1 MADALSRR
9 PRIFSVIPLKK
20 NLREKL
26 LELQIKDTWYQEVSK
41 SLREDEMKVPKY
53 EDYSFDNDGLL
64 RFRGRIYVPP
74 NEEIRQLILNEAH
87 HAVYMAHHGVKK
99 MSADL
104 KPLFFWKGM
113 KKDIVNLVARCL
125 ECQRVKVEHRHPAG
139 LLQPHAIPKSK
150 WEVISMD
157 FIVGLPMTPRSH
169 DSIFVV
175 VDTLTKSAH
184 FIPVKTT
191 YKAPEIARVFI
202 NEIMRLHGVPR
213 KIISD
218 RGAVF
223 TGRFWTSFQE
233 ALGTQLNFS
242 TAYHPETDGQSE
254 RTNQILEDMLLPSLA
269 PPQVLLIL
277 GLLVDPN

>member
-1 MADALSRR
+1 MEHPS
-9 PRIFSVIPLKK
+9 
-20 NLREKL
+20 
-26 LELQIKDTWYQEVSK
+26 
-41 SLREDEMKVPKY
+41 
-53 EDYSFDNDGLL
+53 
-64 RFRGRIYVPP
+64 
-74 NEEIRQLILNEAH
+74 
-87 HAVYMAHHGVKK
+87 VKK

-104 KPLFFWKGM
+104 KPIFFWEGM
-113 KKDIVNLVARCL
+113 KKDIINLVERFL
-125 ECQRVKVEHRHPAG
+125 ECQRVKDEHRHPTG
-139 LLQPHAIPKSK
+139 LLQPHEIPKSK

-157 FIVGLPMTPRSH
+157 FIVGLPMTSRRH

-202 NEIMRLHGVPR
+202 NEVMRLHGVPR

-223 TGRFWTSFQE
+223 TGSFWTSFQE

-242 TAYHPETDGQSE
+242 IAYHPETDGQSE
-254 RTNQILEDMLLPSLA
+254 RTNQIL
-269 PPQVLLIL
+269 
-277 GLLVDPN
+277 